1 MTTVDLFVVEY
12 KATPG
17 APWEPVDDGF
27 SILAFRDQHEAHEE
41 MEDMAWAE
49 LEASYDE
56 YLPPG
61 VFRVVRYTPQ
71 NLVTNLAIT
80 IQDTI

>member
-1 MTTVDLFVVEY
+1 
-12 KATPG
+12 
-17 APWEPVDDGF
+17 
-27 SILAFRDQHEAHEE
+27 
-41 MEDMAWAE
+41 MAWAE